1 MAILAD
7 RMYPSRL
14 DQLERDLDA
23 GRVDEVIPGI
33 LPSETSYLTA
43 EFRKRYPGRTDGWG
57 TAGKELENLSVR
69 FPKDVSWETISRDFG
84 SPHPV
89 LAQSYGDDLL
99 NLKLLPSFMSYPGR
113 LLGESWESSNLYW
126 GRLADEMGYAP
137 VTLNELVP
145 LLTRRM
151 IENIFATNFED
162 WPALLRAMRET
173 GQEFREGQIA
183 SIPKANA
190 VAQP

>member
-1 MAILAD
+1 M
-7 RMYPSRL
+7 
-14 DQLERDLDA
+14 
-23 GRVDEVIPGI
+23 IPGI
-33 LPSETSYLTA
+33 LPSESFYLAA

-57 TAGKELENLSVR
+57 TAGKELEDLSVR
-69 FPKDVSWETISRDFG
+69 FPNEVSWERISRDFG
-84 SPHPV
+84 APHPV

-99 NLKLLPSFMSYPGR
+99 NLKILPSFMSYPGR

-126 GRLADEMGYAP
+126 ARLADEMGYAP

-173 GQEFREGQIA
+173 GEEFRQGQIA
-183 SIPKANA
+183 SIPKASAA
-190 VAQP
+190 VQP

>member
-1 MAILAD
+1 
-7 RMYPSRL
+7 
-14 DQLERDLDA
+14 
-23 GRVDEVIPGI
+23 
-33 LPSETSYLTA
+33 
-43 EFRKRYPGRTDGWG
+43 
-57 TAGKELENLSVR
+57 
-69 FPKDVSWETISRDFG
+69 
-84 SPHPV
+84 
-89 LAQSYGDDLL
+89 
-99 NLKLLPSFMSYPGR
+99 MSYPGR

-173 GQEFREGQIA
+173 GEEFRQGQIA
-183 SIPKANA
+183 SIPKASA